1 MTRLFAIILFTTGI
15 ASAGAVEYLR
25 DIKPVLKARCY
36 ACHGALK
43 QKAGLRVDSAENLRK
58 GSKRGDVLALGQ
70 AEPGKLLVRL
80 TAADADE
87 LMPPEGAP
95 LKQEEIKAI
104 REWIAAGAPVPQSE
118 TAEADPRE
126 HWAFQ
131 VPNRVPLPGNAGNPI
146 DDLLEARLAKRGLK
160 AQPPA
165 ERTILIRRL
174 YLDLIGLPPTEE
186 QLQDERRW
194 EAIVEELLASP
205 YYGERWARH
214 WMDIWRYSD
223 WYGLGDEVRD
233 SQKQLWRWRDWIVTS
248 LNENKGY
255 DQMVREMLAADEIT
269 PRNLETVAATGF
281 LARSYYKFNR
291 TTWLDNTV
299 EHTGKAFMGL
309 TMNCAKCHDH
319 KYDPI
324 DHLDYYKF
332 RAIFEPYHV
341 RVDAMPGELDLANNG
356 ITRVYDGNLDAAT
369 YLHERGD
376 ESKADKK
383 RKISAAPPAFLASGW
398 EPPKPIDLPL
408 EAWRPDMQDFV
419 QNGYLS
425 QKLARVA
432 EAEVQLKKLKLDKA
446 AQERKR
452 AKSEGIRP
460 VKGEAILTDDFSEPR
475 PDLWTV
481 FGSDSRYQDDS
492 LSITKPSLDTT
503 YLRSKVKHPR
513 DFELELKFKTTG
525 GQKWKSTGI
534 RFDVDESGDNSHF
547 VYTSVFGA
555 KVHLAQTIGGKDEY
569 TQAVAKRSIK
579 LNQIYTLGLKV
590 RDRLINVSLD
600 GEFLFA
606 YTLPRRQPGA
616 VQIMAYDAVTEFHGI
631 DVWNLPAQVVLEKA
645 GDAVTATVTAETIKL
660 AEARLGLAKAEYAFA
675 KARVDADNAA
685 LRKEGSGSAEAV
697 GKSQIEAGLAKA
709 KVDLFDSKKSAE
721 AEKTIMKLEADL
733 KSGKFPDREPLPF
746 SQVSLINTPN
756 KDALP
761 SDGGYPKTSS
771 GRRTAL
777 ANWLTHR
784 DHPLTA
790 RVAVNHIWLRHFGTP
805 LVETVNDFGLRA
817 PRPLHQDLLDYL
829 AVEFIESGWDMKYL
843 HRLILTSKAWQRSS
857 SNLAA
862 DKKTLAADP
871 GNLHYWRMNGRRM
884 EAQVVRD
891 SLLHLAGTLDLAQRG
906 PSVTPS
912 PDARRRSLYFFHSR
926 DGRSRFLAT
935 FDDADVFACYRRSE
949 SIVPQQALA
958 MMNSQTAAASAKQIA
973 AVFETNIS
981 SEALVRAAFSMILA
995 RPPAQAELV
1004 ESLAYLKAQ
1013 PKREHFIHALINLND
1028 FLMIR

>member
-376 ESKADKK
+376 ESKADKN
-383 RKISAAPPAFLASGW
+383 RKVSAAPPAFLASGW

-408 EAWRPDMQDFV
+408 EAWRPDMQ
-419 QNGYLS
+419 
-425 QKLARVA
+425 
-432 EAEVQLKKLKLDKA
+432 
-446 AQERKR
+446 
-452 AKSEGIRP
+452 
-460 VKGEAILTDDFSEPR
+460 
-475 PDLWTV
+475 
-481 FGSDSRYQDDS
+481 
-492 LSITKPSLDTT
+492 
-503 YLRSKVKHPR
+503 
-513 DFELELKFKTTG
+513 
-525 GQKWKSTGI
+525 
-534 RFDVDESGDNSHF
+534 
-547 VYTSVFGA
+547 
-555 KVHLAQTIGGKDEY
+555 
-569 TQAVAKRSIK
+569 
-579 LNQIYTLGLKV
+579 
-590 RDRLINVSLD
+590 
-600 GEFLFA
+600 EF
-606 YTLPRRQPGA
+606 
-616 VQIMAYDAVTEFHGI
+616 
-631 DVWNLPAQVVLEKA
+631 
-645 GDAVTATVTAETIKL
+645 
-660 AEARLGLAKAEYAFA
+660 
-675 KARVDADNAA
+675 
-685 LRKEGSGSAEAV
+685 
-697 GKSQIEAGLAKA
+697 
-709 KVDLFDSKKSAE
+709 
-721 AEKTIMKLEADL
+721 
-733 KSGKFPDREPLPF
+733 
-746 SQVSLINTPN
+746 
-756 KDALP
+756 
-761 SDGGYPKTSS
+761 
-771 GRRTAL
+771 
-777 ANWLTHR
+777 
-784 DHPLTA
+784 
-790 RVAVNHIWLRHFGTP
+790 
-805 LVETVNDFGLRA
+805 
-817 PRPLHQDLLDYL
+817 
-829 AVEFIESGWDMKYL
+829 
-843 HRLILTSKAWQRSS
+843 
-857 SNLAA
+857 
-862 DKKTLAADP
+862 
-871 GNLHYWRMNGRRM
+871 
-884 EAQVVRD
+884 
-891 SLLHLAGTLDLAQRG
+891 
-906 PSVTPS
+906 
-912 PDARRRSLYFFHSR
+912 
-926 DGRSRFLAT
+926 
-935 FDDADVFACYRRSE
+935 
-949 SIVPQQALA
+949 
-958 MMNSQTAAASAKQIA
+958 
-973 AVFETNIS
+973 
-981 SEALVRAAFSMILA
+981 
-995 RPPAQAELV
+995 
-1004 ESLAYLKAQ
+1004 
-1013 PKREHFIHALINLND
+1013 
-1028 FLMIR
+1028 